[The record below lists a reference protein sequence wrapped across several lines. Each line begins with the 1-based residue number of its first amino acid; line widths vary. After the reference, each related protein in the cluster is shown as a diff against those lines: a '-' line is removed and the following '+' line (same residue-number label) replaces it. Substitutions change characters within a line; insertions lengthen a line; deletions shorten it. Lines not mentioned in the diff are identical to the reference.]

1 MRLVKVAAPEG
12 KAAEIAQLAFGV
24 GIGQVSTTQEVVY
37 HDDGSSETKDVV
49 NVDTATPK
57 AKAFVEAVLSAPFFD
72 RQKYSINIREP
83 RAIYGREHPSRVTRP
98 FALPETDLL
107 EELWQFS
114 HVTLSFVGRVLV
126 GSLLLAFGMVQ
137 ANLLFMIA
145 GLLFL
150 PFLPLILAMGFGTLA
165 REWRLVGQGL
175 LAFVVGTGL
184 ILLGGVI
191 IGLLTEPP
199 LKFQEFNPMLTS
211 ILFSVAVGI
220 AAALATSDDVGRR
233 EMIGLAASSQVAI
246 IPAWLGVSLV
256 FGFPRTDTGSP
267 VQRSLTF
274 LINIVAIIVT
284 SLITY
289 ALIGMRGSPLRRA
302 AEGST
307 KEG

>member
-12 KAAEIAQLAFGV
+12 KAAEIAQLAFNV
-24 GIGQVSTTQEVVY
+24 GIGQVSTMQEVVL
-37 HDDGSSETKDVV
+37 HDDGSRETKDVV
-49 NVDTATPK
+49 NIDTATPK
-57 AKAFVEAVLSAPFFD
+57 AKAFVEALMSAPFFD

-83 RAIYGREHPSRVTRP
+83 RSIYGREHPSRVTRP

-107 EELWQFS
+107 AELWQFS
-114 HVTLSFVGRVLV
+114 HVTFSFVGRVLI
-126 GSLLLAFGMVQ
+126 GALLLSFGMVQ

-150 PFLPLILAMGFGTLA
+150 PFLPLLLAMGFGTLG
-165 REWRLVGQGL
+165 RQWRLVGQGFV
-175 LAFVVGTGL
+175 AFVVGTAL

-211 ILFSVAVGI
+211 ILFSVAVGV

-256 FGFPRTDTGSP
+256 FGFPRTGTGSP
-267 VQRSLTF
+267 AQRSLTF
-274 LINIVAIIVT
+274 LINICAIVVT

-289 ALIGMRGSPLRRA
+289 VIIGMCGSALRRA
-302 AEGST
+302 SESTEEG
-307 KEG
+307 